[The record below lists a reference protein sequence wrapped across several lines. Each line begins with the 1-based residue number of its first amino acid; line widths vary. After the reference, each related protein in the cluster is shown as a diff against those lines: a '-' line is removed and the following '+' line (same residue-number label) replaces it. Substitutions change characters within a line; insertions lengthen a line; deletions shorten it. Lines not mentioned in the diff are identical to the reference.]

1 MSHSTDPA
9 PGELDMSQNAQLVV
23 RLADYA
29 CDKDGAAIVKLLD
42 AYARES
48 AGGGMPLSPYAVEH
62 VVRELAKRP
71 QAFSVLAWCGME
83 PIGLV
88 NCIEGFSTFACAP
101 LVNVHDVT
109 VIASHR
115 GVGIARLMLLE
126 VEREAKNRGACKL
139 TLEVLS
145 GNVPARQL
153 YERAGFV
160 DYQLDPEWGNAC
172 FMQKWLKV

>member
-1 MSHSTDPA
+1 MNHTIDSVGGKPDGNLSA
-9 PGELDMSQNAQLVV
+9 GLVV
-23 RLADYA
+23 RLADYK
-29 CDKDGAAIVKLLD
+29 CGEDGAAIVKLLD
-42 AYARES
+42 AYAKDS
-48 AGGGMPLSPYAVEH
+48 AGGGLPLSAYAVAH
-62 VVRELAKRP
+62 VVDELAKRP
-71 QAFSVLAWCGME
+71 QAFSVLAWLGTE

-115 GVGIARLMLLE
+115 GMGVARLMLLE

-145 GNVPARQL
+145 GNIPAKQL